1 MTIAVKRLGTD
12 VQIRLSNKLMT
23 IMKLINVDLIIQFEL
38 WHKIGS
44 ILDLFMILFRLKFV
58 HEVLN

>member
-44 ILDLFMILFRLKFV
+44 ILDLFMILFLLKFV